1 MAKWVHIRIL
11 DDEGRDASGI
21 NVDRRCPRVS
31 TLSTGDWKL
40 DKAFSVAVNLSS
52 NFHMKLNKDF
62 SVAVNLTVS
71 SIRSWVLESSE
82 GSTHPELSH
91 AGSACSELYH
101 PVWGP
106 PVEAISLVPVDGE
119 PPGSVIS
126 VDSGGWRLSRLSLS
140 QAVHP
145 SVSHATVLLAASAH
159 EPHDVD
165 WSVDSSSSV
174 RPSVTQLPVAQPSC
188 LYHVLEGILDV
199 CNANDA
205 DKKGNG
211 KLEPQ

>member
-1 MAKWVHIRIL
+1 MFVAKWVHIRIL
-11 DDEGRDASGI
+11 DDEGRDAPGI

-31 TLSTGDWKL
+31 TLSTSNWKL
-40 DKAFSVAVNLSS
+40 NKAFSVAVNL
-52 NFHMKLNKDF
+52 
-62 SVAVNLTVS
+62 T
-71 SIRSWVLESSE
+71 E

-91 AGSACSELYH
+91 AGSACSELDH

-140 QAVHP
+140 QAVRP
-145 SVSHATVLLAASAH
+145 SVSQAAALLAASAH
-159 EPHDVD
+159 RPHDAD
-165 WSVDSSSSV
+165 WSVGSSSSV